1 MLDEQSPLEPGTFSK
16 GGINRQPMTPRP
28 DFIPAP
34 LGVLTPNFRCEEPGL
49 TRCQRSEALSESQGN
64 GRG

>member
-1 MLDEQSPLEPGTFSK
+1 MRNETSPITEGTFNK

-34 LGVLTPNFRCEEPGL
+34 LGVPSF
-49 TRCQRSEALSESQGN
+49 N
-64 GRG
+64 GPREDPARPKPSDATADRA